1 MKKNFFVVLSLA
13 AVLGLTACDPKPG
26 TESNPTPGSNT
37 SSMAPASSSATTG
50 SQDATGFAFNAIAS
64 TVMVEDKVKEYVDA
78 MKEQEKTLQYEYRIS
93 PLYGPEDF
101 GYQGAD
107 KDDNYNSYAPEET
120 GGVDVQ
126 DYLNRNL
133 YGGDCPCKP
142 ITISW
147 TKGNLQY
154 KNATLEF
161 WPKGKESEKRSV
173 QTRGTSVSL
182 ENLYRNTEY
191 EYVLKTDFDENW
203 VSEKGTFKTADYTR
217 MINMGGVHNVRDL
230 GGYMTSYG
238 KRTKQGLIYRG
249 YEVMKNAVGQHGANY
264 DADVQKVQDEVLHIG
279 HEIDL
284 KAASDTDSTT
294 VDGVKMSNLSPA
306 KYSNLQAVAYES
318 FITDTTKYDNL
329 KKTFEILAN
338 ADQEHVYFHC
348 WGGADRTGMIAFF
361 LNGILGVSYTDLVMD
376 FEYTTLTNNKRS
388 HMHNSS
394 NAHFPKFLNAFTTW
408 SGYEADKTVNHNCA
422 KFLKSAGVTDATI
435 EKIRSI
441 MIEDYASTLTENEKL
456 ETYDTSKWEM
466 DDIGH
471 WHKSTVAGSLRKG
484 DYRRHQ
490 WVRVEAECIEAN
502 CAQEGKEVKV
512 CSECGKRIE
521 VTLPKTD
528 HTFVANGEA
537 NGLVHPE
544 IDNGCNTHAYR
555 LDVSEATGW
564 NKATTKWNA
573 KTTSSSNNAV
583 EASWDISGG
592 KIPAGNYSVYIDVS
606 MSNASHSNRYFFNQN
621 KTVNPKNPATGED
634 YPDDPATNGNEDKET
649 ESKWRYYVSLN
660 GGAIIEPDQGK
671 SWGDLGLNGGTGA
684 ATKYV
689 CLNTTITIGA
699 DATKFSAWHGDIG
712 YSLVVAHVRLV
723 EIKAAA

>member
-1 MKKNFFVVLSLA
+1 
-13 AVLGLTACDPKPG
+13 
-26 TESNPTPGSNT
+26 
-37 SSMAPASSSATTG
+37 
-50 SQDATGFAFNAIAS
+50 
-64 TVMVEDKVKEYVDA
+64 
-78 MKEQEKTLQYEYRIS
+78 
-93 PLYGPEDF
+93 
-101 GYQGAD
+101 
-107 KDDNYNSYAPEET
+107 
-120 GGVDVQ
+120 
-126 DYLNRNL
+126 
-133 YGGDCPCKP
+133 
-142 ITISW
+142 
-147 TKGNLQY
+147 
-154 KNATLEF
+154 
-161 WPKGKESEKRSV
+161 
-173 QTRGTSVSL
+173 
-182 ENLYRNTEY
+182 
-191 EYVLKTDFDENW
+191 
-203 VSEKGTFKTADYTR
+203 
-217 MINMGGVHNVRDL
+217 MINMGGIHNVRDL

-249 YEVMKNAVGQHGANY
+249 YEIMKTTVGQHSANY
-264 DADVQKVQDEVLHIG
+264 DSSVQKVQDEVMHIG

-284 KAASDTDSTT
+284 KAASDTEGET
-294 VDGVKMSNLSPA
+294 VSNLTPA
-306 KYSNLQAVAYES
+306 KYSNLQAVAYEN
-318 FITDTTKYDNL
+318 FITDTTKYDNM
-329 KKTFEILAN
+329 KRTFEILSN

-394 NAHFPKFLNAFTTW
+394 NAHFPKFLHAFTTW
-408 SGYEADKTVNHNCA
+408 SGYEADKTVNYNCA

-441 MIEDYASTLTENEKL
+441 MIEDYASTLTENENL
-456 ETYDTSKWEM
+456 ETYDTSKWET
-466 DDIGH
+466 DDAGH
-471 WHKSTVAGSLRKG
+471 WHKSTKAGSLKKG
-484 DYRRHQ
+484 DYRKHQ
-490 WVRVEAECIEAN
+490 WVVDQDASIPADC
-502 CAQEGKEVKV
+502 QHEGKEVKV

-521 VTLPKTD
+521 TIIPKTD
-528 HTFVANGEA
+528 HIFVANGEA
-537 NGLVHPE
+537 DGLVHPE

-592 KIPAGNYSVYIDVS
+592 KIPAGKYSVYIDVS

-671 SWGDLGLNGGTGA
+671 SWGDLGLNGGSNA

-689 CLNTTITIGA
+689 CLNTEITIGA

>member
-13 AVLGLTACDPKPG
+13 AILGITACNPSNG
-26 TESNPTPGSNT
+26 GESKSTPGADT
-37 SSMAPASSSATTG
+37 SSATSKSSKTSSTIATG
-50 SQDATGFAFNAIAS
+50 SQDATGFSFNEIAS

-78 MKEQEKTLQYEYRIS
+78 MKAQEKTLEYEYRIS
-93 PLYGPEDF
+93 TLYGPEDF

-107 KDDNYNSYAPEET
+107 RDDNYKSYAPEET

-133 YGGDCPCKP
+133 YNGDCPCKP
-142 ITISW
+142 IVISW

-154 KNATLEF
+154 TNATLEF

-173 QTRGTSVSL
+173 KTKGTSVSL

-191 EYVLKTDFDENW
+191 EYVLKTDYDENW
-203 VSEKGTFKTADYTR
+203 VSAKGTFKTADYTR
-217 MINMGGVHNVRDL
+217 MINMGGIHNVRDL

-249 YEVMKNAVGQHGANY
+249 YEIMKTTVGQHSANY
-264 DADVQKVQDEVLHIG
+264 DAEVQKVQDEVMHIG

-284 KAASDTDSTT
+284 KAASDTEGET
-294 VDGVKMSNLSPA
+294 VSNITPA
-306 KYSNLQAVAYES
+306 KYSNLQAVAYEN
-318 FITDTTKYDNL
+318 FITDTTKYDNM
-329 KKTFEILAN
+329 KRTFEILSN

-394 NAHFPKFLNAFTTW
+394 NAHFPKFLHAFTTW
-408 SGYEADKTVNHNCA
+408 EGYEADKTVNYNCA
-422 KFLKSAGVTDATI
+422 KFLKTAAGVTDATI

-441 MIEDYASTLTENEKL
+441 MIEDYSASLTENENL
-456 ETYDTSKWEM
+456 ETYDLTKWES
-466 DDIGH
+466 DDNGH
-471 WHKSTVAGSLRKG
+471 WRKSTKAGSVKKG
-484 DYRRHQ
+484 SYHKHHFTL
-490 WVRVEAECIEAN
+490 VESECTQAD
-502 CAQEGKEVKV
+502 CAHEGKEVKV
-512 CSECGKRIE
+512 CDDCGKRIE
-521 VTLPKTD
+521 TIIPKTD

-573 KTTSSSNNAV
+573 KTTSSDNNKV
-583 EASWDISGG
+583 EASWDVSGG
-592 KIPAGNYSVYIDVS
+592 KIPAGKYSVYIDVA
-606 MSNASHSNRYFFNQN
+606 MSNASHTERYFFNQN
-621 KTVNPKNPATGED
+621 KAVNPKNPATGED
-634 YPDDPATNGNEDKET
+634 YPDDPSAQYPDG
-649 ESKWRYYVSLN
+649 ESEAKWRYYVSLN
-660 GGAIIEPDQGK
+660 GGAMIEPDQGK
-671 SWGDLGLNGGTGA
+671 SWGELGLNGGSNA

-689 CLNTTITIGA
+689 CLNTEITIGA

-712 YSLVVAHVRLV
+712 YSLVVSHIRLV

>member
-13 AVLGLTACDPKPG
+13 AVLGITACNPSNG
-26 TESNPTPGSNT
+26 GESKSTPDASTSGGASSKT
-37 SSMAPASSSATTG
+37 SSTTPTG
-50 SQDATGFAFNAIAS
+50 SQDATGFAFNEIAS

-93 PLYGPEDF
+93 TLYGPEDF

-142 ITISW
+142 IVISW
-147 TKGNLQY
+147 TKGNLKY
-154 KNATLEF
+154 TNATLEF

-173 QTRGTSVSL
+173 KTKNTSVSL

-191 EYVLKTDFDENW
+191 EYVLKTDYDENW
-203 VSEKGTFKTADYTR
+203 VSAKQTFKTADYTR
-217 MINMGGVHNVRDL
+217 MINMGGIHNVRDL

-249 YEVMKNAVGQHGANY
+249 YEIMKTTVGQHSANY
-264 DADVQKVQDEVLHIG
+264 DSAVQKVQDEVMHIG

-284 KAASDTDSTT
+284 KAASDTEGET
-294 VDGVKMSNLSPA
+294 VSNLTPA
-306 KYSNLQAVAYES
+306 KYSNLQAVAYEN
-318 FITDTTKYDNL
+318 FITDTTKYDNM
-329 KKTFEILAN
+329 KRTFEILSN

-408 SGYEADKTVNHNCA
+408 SGYEADKTVNYNCA

-441 MIEDYASTLTENEKL
+441 MIEDYASTLTENENL
-456 ETYDTSKWEM
+456 ETYDTSKWET
-466 DDIGH
+466 DDAGH
-471 WHKSTVAGSLRKG
+471 WHKSTKAGSLKKG
-484 DYRRHQ
+484 DYRKHQ
-490 WVRVEAECIEAN
+490 WVVDQDASIPADC
-502 CAQEGKEVKV
+502 QHEGKEVKV

-521 VTLPKTD
+521 TIIPKTD
-528 HTFVANGEA
+528 HIFVANGEA
-537 NGLVHPE
+537 DGLVHPE

-592 KIPAGNYSVYIDVS
+592 KIPAGKYSVYIDVS

-671 SWGDLGLNGGTGA
+671 SWGDLGLNGGSNA

-689 CLNTTITIGA
+689 CLNTEITIGA

-712 YSLVVAHVRLV
+712 YSLVVAHIRLV

>member
-456 ETYDTSKWEM
+456 ETYDTSKWEA

-660 GGAIIEPDQGK
+660 GGAMIEPDQGK
-671 SWGDLGLNGGTGA
+671 SWGDLGLNGGNGA

-723 EIKAAA
+723 EIKAGA